1 MSLTRFL
8 RELLQATLVV
18 MNNIILQETTQAEL
32 KSIIQA
38 SVAEALESLREELK
52 TTSTSK
58 KLTRQ
63 QVRDDF
69 HISFPTILKL
79 EKQGKLK
86 GYRIGRRVL
95 FDRLETENALT
106 SRSF

>member
-1 MSLTRFL
+1 MQS
-8 RELLQATLVV
+8 
-18 MNNIILQETTQAEL
+18 NSIIIEQTTQAEL
-32 KSIIQA
+32 RSIIRL

-63 QVRDDF
+63 QVKDEF
-69 HISFPTILKL
+69 HLSFPTILKL
-79 EKQGKLK
+79 EKLEKLK

-95 FDRLETENALT
+95 FDREDVQKALIIRKF
-106 SRSF
+106 S

>member
-1 MSLTRFL
+1 MFTTNV
-8 RELLQATLVV
+8 LLESTSQSQLKD
-18 MNNIILQETTQAEL
+18 IIR
-32 KSIIQA
+32 A

-52 TTSTSK
+52 TTPTSK

-63 QVRDDF
+63 QVRDEF

-79 EKQGKLK
+79 EKHGTLK

>member
-1 MSLTRFL
+1 MVNS
-8 RELLQATLVV
+8 
-18 MNNIILQETTQAEL
+18 IILQETTQAEL

-79 EKQGKLK
+79 EKHGTLK

-95 FDRLETENALT
+95 FDRLEVENSLNERRFRDA
-106 SRSF
+106 

>member
-1 MSLTRFL
+1 MFTTNV
-8 RELLQATLVV
+8 LLESTSQSQLKD
-18 MNNIILQETTQAEL
+18 IIR
-32 KSIIQA
+32 A

-52 TTSTSK
+52 TTPTSK

-63 QVRDDF
+63 QVRDEF

-79 EKQGKLK
+79 EKHGTLK

-106 SRSF
+106 SRSFKQ

>member
-1 MSLTRFL
+1 
-8 RELLQATLVV
+8 

-79 EKQGKLK
+79 EKHGTLK

-95 FDRLETENALT
+95 FDRLEVENALT
-106 SRSF
+106 SRAFKQ

>member
-1 MSLTRFL
+1 
-8 RELLQATLVV
+8 
-18 MNNIILQETTQAEL
+18 MNSIILQNTSQSEL
-32 KSIIQA
+32 KALIGE
-38 SVAEALESLREELK
+38 SVKEALESLRADIK
-52 TTSTSK
+52 TPTANK

-63 QVRDDF
+63 QVKDEF

-95 FDRLETENALT
+95 FDRAETEAALT
-106 SRSF
+106 ERKF